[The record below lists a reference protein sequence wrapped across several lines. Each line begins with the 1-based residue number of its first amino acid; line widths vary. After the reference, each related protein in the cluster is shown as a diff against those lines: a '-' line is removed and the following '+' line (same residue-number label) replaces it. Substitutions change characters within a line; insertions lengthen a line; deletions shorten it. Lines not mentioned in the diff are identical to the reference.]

1 MKYDKPP
8 SQLLKWI
15 GSKHRYIDEIVKRFP
30 HSFDRYHEP
39 FLGGG
44 AIMAAVAP
52 KRAFASDSFD
62 PLIEIFRTLQ
72 SHPQQL
78 VRWYRERLDLVQEL
92 GIDEAYLTV
101 RDSFNKNPNG
111 PDFVFL
117 SRSCWG
123 GVIRFRQ
130 ADGYMST
137 PVGRHKLMGADSFS
151 VIVADW
157 NRRVRN
163 VGFSVSDYRKALG
176 KVRKGDFVYCDPPY
190 GDSQP
195 ILYGSHAFSLPDLLD
210 RIAWLKNKGAYVAM
224 SYDGNR
230 KTGRLVK
237 MQEMAD
243 GIFEREVLFARRK
256 SQLIRFQSEGESM
269 ERLIDSERLLLTY

>member
-1 MKYDKPP
+1 
-8 SQLLKWI
+8 
-15 GSKHRYIDEIVKRFP
+15 
-30 HSFDRYHEP
+30 
-39 FLGGG
+39 
-44 AIMAAVAP
+44 MAAVAP
-52 KRAFASDSFD
+52 KRAFASDSFE
-62 PLIEIFRTLQ
+62 PLIEIFQTLK
-72 SHPQQL
+72 SNPHEL
-78 VRWYRERLDLVQEL
+78 VGWYRKRLDLVREL
-92 GIDEAYLTV
+92 GVDEAYLRV

-137 PVGRHKLMGADSFS
+137 PVGRHKLMEADSFA
-151 VIVADW
+151 VIAEDW
-157 NRRVRN
+157 NRRVHN
-163 VGFSVSDYRKALG
+163 VNFRVCDYRKALSQ
-176 KVRKGDFVYCDPPY
+176 VRKGDFVYCDPPY
-190 GDSQP
+190 GDSQT
-195 ILYGSHAFSLPDLLD
+195 ILYGSHAFNLPDLLE
-210 RIAWLKNKGAYVAM
+210 RIAWLKQKGAYVAM

-237 MQEMAD
+237 MQDMVD

-256 SQLIRFQSEGESM
+256 SQLMRFQSEGGSM